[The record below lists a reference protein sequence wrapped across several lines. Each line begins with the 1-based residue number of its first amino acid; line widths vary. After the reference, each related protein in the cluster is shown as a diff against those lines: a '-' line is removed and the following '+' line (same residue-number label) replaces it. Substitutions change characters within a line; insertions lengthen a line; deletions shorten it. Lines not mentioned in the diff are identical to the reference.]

1 MKAVNGV
8 EWFAV
13 FQANPDKLKL
23 FFPNGEVC
31 CANCDWLYNEH
42 GLNRSRCHQTNEII
56 NYPRITLR
64 SPKVARLSLQER

>member
-31 CANCDWLYNEH
+31 
-42 GLNRSRCHQTNEII
+42 
-56 NYPRITLR
+56 
-64 SPKVARLSLQER
+64 